1 MKKIKNV
8 LFVFILLFCLLF
20 LPSCKPDGMLNDTYK
35 LAKQAISVMEDYHDF
50 KITSEQADERL
61 KLIQN
66 QLDIIYKRD
75 GNKQTGRSE
84 YSLSNGAHAL
94 NINITISTFI
104 TNKNFGYNNSDTIT
118 PLKELKNYIN

>member
-61 KLIQN
+61 KLIQKK
-66 QLDIIYKRD
+66 QGGFLLMVMLKRLLRTSMTDIK
-75 GNKQTGRSE
+75 K
-84 YSLSNGAHAL
+84 LCL
-94 NINITISTFI
+94 F
-104 TNKNFGYNNSDTIT
+104 
-118 PLKELKNYIN
+118 